1 MSHTFRM
8 SYYEYARKHYRL
20 REDAVFIDSHAS
32 SDLGGNMY
40 YIARQILS
48 GRYGRFKLYISVKDL
63 ENLPQN
69 LQLLQREF
77 PSARIKLVVQESA
90 AKYYALAVSKY
101 LFTDV
106 QLSMFYVKRPG
117 QVIVQTWHGTP
128 LKKLGY
134 SYVEDVAFTGG
145 QKKSFIMA
153 DYNLFPNEYTMEHM
167 IESYRLSDN
176 LTGTILLNGYPRNAV
191 FFDRDAARRL
201 RIQMELEN
209 KRVYAYMPTWRGA
222 LSRSSNAVR
231 EQAAFLK
238 ELERK
243 LAEDQ
248 VFYVKLHRLVSQ
260 EIDFSEFKQIRQFP
274 QDRETY
280 EFLAAADCLITD
292 YSSVMFDFLCTR
304 KKIILYTYDRE
315 QYLKSQGTYINM
327 DELPFPQVDDLDQLI
342 KEMAATKQYDDTEA
356 YNRFCPYDNAA
367 AAQQLC
373 EKVIWGSDVCREVI
387 PQQSKERNTLLYG
400 GNLHANINTQRFVHY
415 LDQIQGTEDSYCV
428 TYKNTDYFKYPIRLQ
443 AVVDAFD
450 LQSVECF
457 RGIIGNETLWRRRRQ
472 EKLFKADVLNERVFR
487 RLKKYYAAV
496 FEQQFYGNQF
506 DRIISFPG
514 TPLDLMELFL
524 FADVREK
531 IFYVDTKMMEDPR
544 CAALMKYAEEQNYSV
559 RECGDDIFF
568 M

>member
-32 SDLGGNMY
+32 SDLGGNLY
-40 YIARQILS
+40 YIARQIVS
-48 GRYGRFKLYISVKDL
+48 GRYGKFKLYISVRDL
-63 ENLPQN
+63 EHLPQN
-69 LQLLQREF
+69 VQLLQREF
-77 PSARIKLVVQESA
+77 PSAGIKLIIQESR

-106 QLSMFYVKRPG
+106 QLSRFYVKRPG

-134 SYVEDVAFTGG
+134 SYAEDVAFTGG

-153 DYNLFPNEYTMEHM
+153 DYILFPNQYTMEHM
-167 IESYRLSDN
+167 VESYRLRDN

-191 FFDRDAARRL
+191 FFDRDAGRRL

-222 LSRSSNAVR
+222 LTNSSNAVR
-231 EQAAFLK
+231 EQAAFLR
-238 ELERK
+238 EIDSK
-243 LAEDQ
+243 LREDQ
-248 VFYVKLHRLVSQ
+248 ICYIKLHRLASQ

-280 EFLAAADCLITD
+280 EFLAAVDCLITD

-315 QYLKSQGTYINM
+315 QYLKSQGTYIDM

-373 EKVIWGSDVCREVI
+373 EKVIRGGDVCMEVI
-387 PQQSKERNTLLYG
+387 PQQSKGQNILLYG
-400 GNLHANINTQRFVHY
+400 GNLHANINTQRFMYY
-415 LDQIQGTEDSYCV
+415 LDQIEGTGDNYCV
-428 TYKNTDYFKYPIRLQ
+428 SYKNTDYYKYPIRLQ

-457 RGIIGNETLWRRRRQ
+457 HGIIGNDTLRRRSWKV
-472 EKLFKADVLNERVFR
+472 KLFKNGVVNKRV
-487 RLKKYYAAV
+487 LKKVKNYYTTV
-496 FEQQFYGNQF
+496 FQQQFCGKHF
-506 DRIISFPG
+506 DKIITFPG

-524 FADVREK
+524 FADTSEK
-531 IFYVDTKMMEDPR
+531 IFYVDSKMLEDPNY
-544 CAALMKYAEEQNYSV
+544 LTLIKYAEKQNYII
-559 RECGDDIFF
+559 RECGDSIFLS
-568 M
+568 